1 MFFKNGDH
9 LNLSINIGY
18 KLLTPRFAKV
28 IISCTDHVQL
38 IYLICPLQINQTLL
52 RQYRTKTTCLMGIEL
67 FSIFMRCCLNV
78 QIESRGNTVMR
89 SGSLT
94 DQQFLHQTEIE
105 YIKLVI
111 FTKISCFPVFKMGI
125 RNSDQPFL
133 KYDSI

>member
-9 LNLSINIGY
+9 LNLSINIVY

-78 QIESRGNTVMR
+78 QIESRGNTIMR
-89 SGSLT
+89 SVILT